1 MPCRRSG
8 WVSRLKFPSRRL
20 KLSRKDD
27 WCPDTRKGDMHVTAI
42 DFSQKVVEMIDV
54 VKKFGDFVA
63 NDRINLTVHKGEVH
77 SLLGE
82 NGAGKTTLV
91 NCLYGLY
98 RPTEGRIFIKGQ
110 EVTINDP
117 NAAIQHGIGMVHQHF
132 MLVEP
137 FTVTQ
142 NIILGRETTKMMGI
156 LDLATA
162 EKKVAEISERYGLA
176 INPRDKIEDI
186 SVGSQQRVEILKALY
201 RGAEI
206 LILDEPTA
214 VLTPL
219 EIQELVAIIRNL
231 TQEGKSIIII
241 THKLHEIKQVADYCT
256 IIRRGK
262 FIDTVEV
269 ENVSEQELASMMV
282 GREVSFE
289 VEKQAQKKGEQILE
303 VKDLV
308 VKDNRGI
315 SAVNGLN
322 LDLYKGEI
330 LGIAGV
336 DGNGQSE
343 FVEALTGLRKVN
355 SGAIFLHGK
364 EITGSDPKE
373 VINKWNIRTIPE
385 DRQKRGLV
393 LEFDVAENLILE
405 TYHDDPFSSHGV
417 LNREKIYDWA
427 DACTKDFDIRPTN
440 PYLVAKSLSGGNQQ
454 KVIIARE
461 VSNDP
466 EVLIASQP
474 TRGLDVGAIEYVHTA
489 LVNQRN
495 RGKAVLLISFELDEV
510 MNVSDRIAVIFEGK
524 IVGVVDALGV
534 DENEIGL
541 MMAGGTQ

>member
-1 MPCRRSG
+1 
-8 WVSRLKFPSRRL
+8 
-20 KLSRKDD
+20 
-27 WCPDTRKGDMHVTAI
+27 VTSI

-98 RPTEGRIFIKGQ
+98 RPTQGNIC
-110 EVTINDP
+110 INGVKVDISDP
-117 NAAIQHGIGMVHQHF
+117 NVAIQHGIGMVHQHF

-214 VLTPL
+214 VLTPP

-269 ENVSEQELASMMV
+269 DKVTEQELASMMV
-282 GREVSFE
+282 GREVSFA
-289 VEKQAQKKGEQILE
+289 VEKKTQQKGERILA

-315 SAVNGLN
+315 PVVNDLS
-322 LDLYKGEI
+322 LDVYKGEI

-343 FVEALTGLRKVN
+343 LVGALTGLRKVA
-355 SGAIFLHGK
+355 GGTIALHGK
-364 EITGSDPKE
+364 EITDSNPKE

-393 LEFDVAENLILE
+393 MEFDVAENLILE
-405 TYHDDPFSSHGV
+405 TYHATPFSHRGV
-417 LNREKIYDWA
+417 LNREKIYTYA
-427 DACTKDFDIRPTN
+427 DHCTAEFDIRPTN
-440 PYLVAKSLSGGNQQ
+440 PYLAAKSLSGGNQQ

-474 TRGLDVGAIEYVHTA
+474 TRGLDVGAIEYVHQA
-489 LVNQRN
+489 LVNQRD

-524 IVGVVDALGV
+524 IVGIVDAIGV

-541 MMAGGTQ
+541 MMAGGTR

>member
-1 MPCRRSG
+1 M
-8 WVSRLKFPSRRL
+8 
-20 KLSRKDD
+20 
-27 WCPDTRKGDMHVTAI
+27 TAI
-42 DFSQKVVEMIDV
+42 DFSQKTVEMINV

-63 NDRINLTVHKGEVH
+63 NDGINLTVHKGEVH
-77 SLLGE
+77 ALLGE

-98 RPTEGRIFIKGQ
+98 HPTAGTIRINGR
-110 EVTINDP
+110 ELNVTDP
-117 NAAIQHGIGMVHQHF
+117 NVAIQNGIGMVHQHF

-142 NIILGRETTKMMGI
+142 NIILGRETTKLMGI
-156 LDLATA
+156 LDLSAA

-214 VLTPL
+214 VLTPP
-219 EIQELVAIIRNL
+219 EIQELVMIIRNL

-262 FIDTVEV
+262 YIDTVEV
-269 ENVSEQELASMMV
+269 DTVTEQELASMMV
-282 GREVSFE
+282 GREVSFA
-289 VEKQAQKKGEQILE
+289 VEKKPQKRGPKILTI
-303 VKDLV
+303 DNLV
-308 VKDNRGI
+308 VEDNRGI
-315 SAVNGLN
+315 QALKGLS
-322 LDLYKGEI
+322 LELHKGEI
-330 LGIAGV
+330 LGVAGV

-343 FVEALTGLRKVN
+343 LIEALTGLRTVR
-355 SGAIFLHGK
+355 SGKILLHNK
-364 EITGSDPKE
+364 EITGALPKQ
-373 VINKWNIRTIPE
+373 IIDGYNIRTIPE

-393 LEFDVAENLILE
+393 LEFDVAENLVLE
-405 TYHDDPFSSHGV
+405 TYHKKPFSWRGV
-417 LNREKIYDWA
+417 LNHPEIYQYA
-427 DACTKDFDIRPTN
+427 DDSAKEFDIRPAN
-440 PYLVAKSLSGGNQQ
+440 PYLTAKSLSGGNQQ

-461 VSNDP
+461 VGNDP

-474 TRGLDVGAIEYVHTA
+474 TRGLDVGAIEYVHAA
-489 LVNQRN
+489 LVEQRD
-495 RGKAVLLISFELDEV
+495 RGKAVLLVSFELDEV
-510 MNVSDRIAVIFEGK
+510 INVSDRIAVIFEGK
-524 IVGVVDALGV
+524 IVGTMAAEGV

-541 MMAGGTQ
+541 MMAGGTS

>member
-1 MPCRRSG
+1 LLG
-8 WVSRLKFPSRRL
+8 QYFPPQISNLPFKGFVNR
-20 KLSRKDD
+20 
-27 WCPDTRKGDMHVTAI
+27 TRKGDMRVTNV

-98 RPTEGRIFIKGQ
+98 RPTQGKIRINGV
-110 EVTINDP
+110 EVDISDP
-117 NAAIQHGIGMVHQHF
+117 NVAIQHGIGMVHQHF

-214 VLTPL
+214 VLTPP

-269 ENVSEQELASMMV
+269 DKVTEQELASMMV
-282 GREVSFE
+282 GREVSFA
-289 VEKQAQKKGEQILE
+289 VEKKTQQKGERILAIQ
-303 VKDLV
+303 DLV

-315 SAVNGLN
+315 PVVNSLS
-322 LDLYKGEI
+322 LDVYKGEI

-343 FVEALTGLRKVN
+343 LVEALTGLRKVA
-355 SGAIFLHGK
+355 GGTITLHGK
-364 EITGSDPKE
+364 EITGSNPKE

-393 LEFDVAENLILE
+393 MEFDVAENLILE
-405 TYHDDPFSSHGV
+405 TYHDSPFSNRGV
-417 LNREKIYDWA
+417 LNREKIYTYA
-427 DACTKDFDIRPTN
+427 DHCTAEFDIRPTN
-440 PYLVAKSLSGGNQQ
+440 PYLAAKSLSGGNQQ

-474 TRGLDVGAIEYVHTA
+474 TRGLDVGAIEYVHQA
-489 LVNQRN
+489 LVNQRD

-524 IVGVVDALGV
+524 IVGIIDAIGV

-541 MMAGGTQ
+541 MMAGGTR

>member
-1 MPCRRSG
+1 M
-8 WVSRLKFPSRRL
+8 
-20 KLSRKDD
+20 
-27 WCPDTRKGDMHVTAI
+27 TAI

-63 NDRINLTVHKGEVH
+63 NDRISLTVHKGEVH

-98 RPTEGRIFIKGQ
+98 RPTQGRIRIKGQ
-110 EVTINDP
+110 EVEINDP

-214 VLTPL
+214 VLTPP
-219 EIQELVAIIRNL
+219 EIHELVGIIRNL

-269 ENVSEQELASMMV
+269 SKVTEQELASMMV
-282 GREVSFE
+282 GREVSFS
-289 VEKQAQKKGEQILE
+289 VEKKAQQKGEQILAIQ
-303 VKDLV
+303 DLV

-315 SAVNGLN
+315 TAVNGLN
-322 LDLYKGEI
+322 LALYKGEI

-343 FVEALTGLRKVN
+343 LVEALTGLRKVAK
-355 SGAIFLHGK
+355 GTITLHGK
-364 EITGSDPKE
+364 EITESKPNE

-393 LEFDVAENLILE
+393 MEFDVAENLILE
-405 TYHDDPFSSHGV
+405 TYHDTPFSKRGV
-417 LNREKIYDWA
+417 LNREKIYAYA
-427 DACTKDFDIRPTN
+427 DRCTENFDIRPTN
-440 PYLVAKSLSGGNQQ
+440 PYLTAKSLSGGNQQ

-489 LVNQRN
+489 LVNQRD

-510 MNVSDRIAVIFEGK
+510 INVSDRIAVIFEGK
-524 IVGVVDALGV
+524 IVGIVDATGV

-541 MMAGGTQ
+541 MMAGGIR

>member
-1 MPCRRSG
+1 
-8 WVSRLKFPSRRL
+8 L
-20 KLSRKDD
+20 
-27 WCPDTRKGDMHVTAI
+27 TTI
-42 DFSQKVVEMIDV
+42 DFSQKSVEMLDV
-54 VKKFGDFVA
+54 VKKFGNFMA

-98 RPTEGRIFIKGQ
+98 RPTEGRILIKGR
-110 EVTINDP
+110 EVTISDP
-117 NAAIQHGIGMVHQHF
+117 TVAIQLGIGMVHQHF

-162 EKKVAEISERYGLA
+162 EMKVAEISERYGLA

-214 VLTPL
+214 VLTPQ
-219 EIQELVAIIRNL
+219 EIQELVGIIRNL

-262 FIDTVEV
+262 YIDTVEV
-269 ENVSEQELASMMV
+269 DKVTEKELASMMV
-282 GREVSFE
+282 GREVSFA
-289 VEKQAQKKGEQILE
+289 VEKAEQEKGELALAIQN
-303 VKDLV
+303 LV

-315 SAVNGLN
+315 QAVNGL
-322 LDLYKGEI
+322 DLELHKGEI

-343 FVEALTGLRKVN
+343 LVEALTGLRKVD
-355 SGAIFLHGK
+355 SGVISFHGK
-364 EITGSDPKE
+364 EITGSTPKD
-373 VINKWNIRTIPE
+373 VINKWNIRTIPD

-405 TYHDDPFSSHGV
+405 TYHDTPFSNRGV
-417 LNREKIYDWA
+417 LNKEEIYAYA
-427 DACTKDFDIRPTN
+427 DDCAENFDIRPPN
-440 PYLVAKSLSGGNQQ
+440 PYLVVKSLSGGNQQ

-461 VSNDP
+461 VNNDP

-489 LVNQRN
+489 LVNQRD

-510 MNVSDRIAVIFEGK
+510 INVSDRIAVIFEGK
-524 IVGVVDALGV
+524 IVGVVDAKDV
-534 DENEIGL
+534 DEHEIGL
-541 MMAGGTQ
+541 MMAGGTR

>member
-1 MPCRRSG
+1 MTT
-8 WVSRLKFPSRRL
+8 V
-20 KLSRKDD
+20 
-27 WCPDTRKGDMHVTAI
+27 

-98 RPTEGRIFIKGQ
+98 RPTHGKIRINGL
-110 EVTINDP
+110 EVDISDP
-117 NAAIQHGIGMVHQHF
+117 NVAIQHGIGMVHKHF

-214 VLTPL
+214 VLTPP

-269 ENVSEQELASMMV
+269 DKVTEQELASMMV
-282 GREVSFE
+282 GREVSFA
-289 VEKQAQKKGEQILE
+289 VEKKIQQKGERILA
-303 VKDLV
+303 VQDLV
-308 VKDNRGI
+308 VKDNRDI
-315 SAVNGLN
+315 AVVNGLS

-343 FVEALTGLRKVN
+343 LVEALTGLRKVA
-355 SGAIFLHGK
+355 GGTITLHGE
-364 EITGSDPKE
+364 EITDSNPKE

-393 LEFDVAENLILE
+393 MEFDVAENLILE
-405 TYHDDPFSSHGV
+405 TYHDTPFSNCGV
-417 LNREKIYDWA
+417 LNREKIYTYA
-427 DACTKDFDIRPTN
+427 DRCTAEFDIRPTN
-440 PYLVAKSLSGGNQQ
+440 PYLAAKSLSGGNQQ

-474 TRGLDVGAIEYVHTA
+474 TRGLDVGAIEYVHQA
-489 LVNQRN
+489 LVNQRD
-495 RGKAVLLISFELDEV
+495 RGKAVLMISFELDEV
-510 MNVSDRIAVIFEGK
+510 INVSDRIAVIFEGR
-524 IVGVVDALGV
+524 IVGIVDATGV

-541 MMAGGTQ
+541 MMAGGTR

>member
-1 MPCRRSG
+1 
-8 WVSRLKFPSRRL
+8 
-20 KLSRKDD
+20 
-27 WCPDTRKGDMHVTAI
+27 
-42 DFSQKVVEMIDV
+42 
-54 VKKFGDFVA
+54 
-63 NDRINLTVHKGEVH
+63 
-77 SLLGE
+77 
-82 NGAGKTTLV
+82 
-91 NCLYGLY
+91 
-98 RPTEGRIFIKGQ
+98 
-110 EVTINDP
+110 
-117 NAAIQHGIGMVHQHF
+117 
-132 MLVEP
+132 
-137 FTVTQ
+137 
-142 NIILGRETTKMMGI
+142 MGI

-214 VLTPL
+214 VLTPQ
-219 EIQELVAIIRNL
+219 EIQELIGIIRNL
-231 TQEGKSIIII
+231 TQEGKTIIII
-241 THKLHEIKQVADYCT
+241 THKLREIKQVADYCT

-269 ENVSEQELASMMV
+269 NNVTEQDLASMMV
-282 GREVSFE
+282 GREVSFAVKKKTQE
-289 VEKQAQKKGEQILE
+289 KGEKILE
-303 VKDLV
+303 VRDLV
-308 VKDNRGI
+308 VDDNRGVP
-315 SAVNGLN
+315 AVNGLS

-343 FVEALTGLRKVN
+343 LVEAMTGLRRVAK
-355 SGAIFLHGK
+355 GTITLHGK

-373 VINKWNIRTIPE
+373 VINKWNIRTIPD

-405 TYHDDPFSSHGV
+405 TYHATPFSNHGV
-417 LNREKIYDWA
+417 LNRKKIYAYA
-427 DACTKDFDIRPTN
+427 DDCTENYDIRPNN

-466 EVLIASQP
+466 EILIASQP

-495 RGKAVLLISFELDEV
+495 RGKAVLLISFELDEI

-524 IVGVVDALGV
+524 IVGIVDAKGV

-541 MMAGGTQ
+541 MMAGGTR

>member
-1 MPCRRSG
+1 MR
-8 WVSRLKFPSRRL
+8 
-20 KLSRKDD
+20 
-27 WCPDTRKGDMHVTAI
+27 VTTI

-98 RPTEGRIFIKGQ
+98 RPTHGKICINGL
-110 EVTINDP
+110 EVDISDP
-117 NAAIQHGIGMVHQHF
+117 NVAIQHGIGMVHQHF
-132 MLVEP
+132 MLVAP

-214 VLTPL
+214 VLTPP

-269 ENVSEQELASMMV
+269 DKVTEQELASMMV
-282 GREVSFE
+282 GREVSFS
-289 VEKQAQKKGEQILE
+289 VEKKIQQKGERILA
-303 VKDLV
+303 VQDLL

-315 SAVNGLN
+315 PVVNGLS
-322 LDLYKGEI
+322 LDVYKGEI

-343 FVEALTGLRKVN
+343 LVEALTGLRKVAGG
-355 SGAIFLHGK
+355 SITLHGK
-364 EITGSDPKE
+364 AITGSNPKE
-373 VINKWNIRTIPE
+373 VINRWNIRTIPE

-393 LEFDVAENLILE
+393 MEFDVAENLILE
-405 TYHDDPFSSHGV
+405 TYHDSPFSNRGV
-417 LNREKIYDWA
+417 LKREKIYTYA
-427 DACTKDFDIRPTN
+427 DHCTAEFDIRPTN
-440 PYLVAKSLSGGNQQ
+440 PYLIAKSLSGGNQQ

-474 TRGLDVGAIEYVHTA
+474 TRGLDVGAIEYVHQA
-489 LVNQRN
+489 LVNQRD
-495 RGKAVLLISFELDEV
+495 RGKAVLMISFELDEV
-510 MNVSDRIAVIFEGK
+510 INVSDRIAVIFEGR
-524 IVGVVDALGV
+524 IVGIVDAIDV

-541 MMAGGTQ
+541 MMAGGTR

>member
-1 MPCRRSG
+1 
-8 WVSRLKFPSRRL
+8 L
-20 KLSRKDD
+20 
-27 WCPDTRKGDMHVTAI
+27 TTI
-42 DFSQKVVEMIDV
+42 DFSQKIVEMIDV

-63 NDRINLTVHKGEVH
+63 NDQINLTVHKGEVH

-98 RPTEGRIFIKGQ
+98 RPTQGRILIKGQ
-110 EVTINDP
+110 EVVISDP
-117 NAAIQHGIGMVHQHF
+117 TVAIQLGIGMVHQHF

-142 NIILGRETTKMMGI
+142 NIILGRETTTMMGI

-186 SVGSQQRVEILKALY
+186 SVGSQQRVEILQALY

-214 VLTPL
+214 VLTPQ
-219 EIQELVAIIRNL
+219 EIQELIGIIRNL
-231 TQEGKSIIII
+231 TQEGKTIIII
-241 THKLHEIKQVADYCT
+241 THKLREIKQVADYCT

-269 ENVSEQELASMMV
+269 NNVTEQDLASMMV
-282 GREVSFE
+282 GREVSFAVKKKTQE
-289 VEKQAQKKGEQILE
+289 KGEKILE
-303 VKDLV
+303 VRDLV
-308 VKDNRGI
+308 VDDNRGVP
-315 SAVNGLN
+315 AVNGLS

-343 FVEALTGLRKVN
+343 LVEAMTGLRRVAK
-355 SGAIFLHGK
+355 GTITLHGK

-373 VINKWNIRTIPE
+373 VINKWNIRTIPD

-405 TYHDDPFSSHGV
+405 TYHATPFSNHGV
-417 LNREKIYDWA
+417 LNRKKIYAYA
-427 DACTKDFDIRPTN
+427 DDCTENYDIRPNN

-466 EVLIASQP
+466 EILIASQP

-495 RGKAVLLISFELDEV
+495 RGKAVLLISFELDEI

-524 IVGVVDALGV
+524 IVGIVDAICV

-541 MMAGGTQ
+541 MMAGGTR